1 MDKKRTLINYMG
13 LFGIVAFLSYIAA
26 MVFSPSA
33 YPGYDWMSQAVSDLS
48 AVNAPSRDRWGM
60 LAAFYNAFTLPCL
73 FGASLYVREKLNK
86 PLRVGIYL
94 FTLMS
99 CISKVGYGM
108 FPLSDSGNAGKF
120 QDIMH
125 VYVVTPPVVLL
136 SIASLVTI
144 MVGGYR
150 SNGKYRGLAVCATI
164 ALGMMFAGPIGMG
177 ACPKAYF
184 GIFERFSVLAATGFT
199 AVLGIALFNGFG
211 ELEEKPAQYE
221 NASPVT
227 HTAQA

>member
-1 MDKKRTLINYMG
+1 MNKRTLVNYMG

-48 AVNAPSRDRWGM
+48 AVNAPSRERWNL
-60 LAAFYNAFTLPCL
+60 LAALYNAFTLPCL
-73 FGASLYVREKLNK
+73 FAACIFIRGRLNK

-94 FTLMS
+94 FTVMS
-99 CISKVGYGM
+99 CISKVGYSM
-108 FPLSDSGNAGKF
+108 FPLSDSGNAGTF
-120 QDIMH
+120 QDVMH
-125 VYVVTPPVVLL
+125 VYVVTPPVVML
-136 SIASLVTI
+136 SIASLITI

-150 SNGKYRGLAVCATI
+150 SKGKYRTIAICATV

-177 ACPKAYF
+177 AFPKAYF

-199 AVLGIALFNGFG
+199 AVVGIELFNGFG
-211 ELEEKPAQYE
+211 EMNEEE
-221 NASPVT
+221 
-227 HTAQA
+227 